1 MLQVDVDARV
11 RSNFGKGAA
20 RSMRRAGLTPAIL
33 YGQGTD
39 PIALEL
45 DTRVIT
51 KTLMHL
57 QRRNAVVTL
66 DVEGGDASG
75 KRHVLVKDL
84 QVDPIQDTLI
94 HADFYEIAI
103 DEPTVFS
110 VPIHYT
116 GKAVG
121 VELGGELSTPVTA
134 IDMKGKP
141 LDIPD
146 YLELDI
152 TELKL
157 GDKLTC
163 NDLEVPANITL
174 LNDLDT
180 VCVSVVTA
188 TLLPLEE
195 EEEEGEAAE
204 TEEAPAE
211 GEEAPTEE

>member
-1 MLQVDVDARV
+1 MLQVDVTARV

-20 RSMRRAGLTPAIL
+20 RSLRRAGFTPAIL
-33 YGQGTD
+33 YGLGTE

-45 DTRVIT
+45 DTRTIT
-51 KTLMHL
+51 KTLMYL

-84 QVDPIQDTLI
+84 QIHPVQDTLT

-103 DEPTVFS
+103 DEPTVFT
-110 VPIHYT
+110 VPIHFI

-121 VELGGELSTPVTA
+121 VELGGELSTPVEF
-134 IDMKGKP
+134 IEMKGKP

-146 YLELDI
+146 FLELDI
-152 TELKL
+152 TELRL

-163 NDLEVPANITL
+163 NDLVVPENITL

-195 EEEEGEAAE
+195 EEEEEAEA
-204 TEEAPAE
+204 EEAPAE
-211 GEEAPTEE
+211 GEEAPAEE